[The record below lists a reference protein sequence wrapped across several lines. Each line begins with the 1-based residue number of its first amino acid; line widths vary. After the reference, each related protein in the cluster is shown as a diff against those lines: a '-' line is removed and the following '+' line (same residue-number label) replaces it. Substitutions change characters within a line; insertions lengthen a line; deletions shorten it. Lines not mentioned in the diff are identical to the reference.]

1 MRKPNHL
8 IQLVHRALSRDRKAQ
23 NQIILP
29 NCQQIEKHYD
39 YQMIEDYGYNYQM
52 WDGSMNEIFG
62 GLQKQLSASDMVGLK
77 SEQRQWMK
85 DRNATV
91 QKRYDEGGGSLSRVV
106 QTE

>member
-1 MRKPNHL
+1 
-8 IQLVHRALSRDRKAQ
+8 
-23 NQIILP
+23 
-29 NCQQIEKHYD
+29 
-39 YQMIEDYGYNYQM
+39 MIEDYGYNYQM

-91 QKRYDEGGGSLSRVV
+91 
-106 QTE
+106 